1 MRQTTLIAGLL
12 CLAFSFTSCFNNS
25 IHKSV
30 SYNIKEIKH
39 PFLKAHMYNGDLYVF
54 GRNWRY
60 DAEQDVLIGSAQL
73 YNANRNLQYSGES
86 KIKIDDVAIFESNAP
101 FESKA
106 QQRISALTIMT
117 GINVAIAGLCVTNPK
132 ACFGSCPTFYLNEE
146 DNFHY
151 ADAEGFSNA
160 ISPAL
165 SYADIDA
172 LPRTNKED
180 SMATLF
186 MKNEAL
192 ETHCIKKLNL
202 LSVDVEAN
210 QEALHLTSNN
220 FIVSELKHSPISAS
234 HNKKDIK
241 PLINQ
246 DDRKELFISSD
257 STNLR
262 SKTEIYL
269 DFETN
274 EVPDSLALELHFR
287 QSMLTTYLIYSG
299 LDYMGDKTG
308 EYFAEIERS
317 KLISDQLKKGIQKEL
332 GGIEVYGLSEN
343 GSWKKLGV
351 FNETGPIAINRQ
363 AIYFEN
369 CSKDNLVQL
378 KLVLN
383 KGLWR
388 LDYAAL
394 HSKVKKVKAK
404 ELEAYE
410 ILKAE
415 NDDFKSAEFSP
426 INELLLSLP
435 SDKFKITFN
444 TKKPLNK
451 QQLFLKSEGYYLEWI
466 RDEWA
471 KEARPK
477 KLRELILYP
486 KRYLKQEAKT
496 YSELEFELEQDFWNS
511 KIESINFNSYE

>member
-1 MRQTTLIAGLL
+1 
-12 CLAFSFTSCFNNS
+12 
-25 IHKSV
+25 
-30 SYNIKEIKH
+30 
-39 PFLKAHMYNGDLYVF
+39 MYNGDLYVF

-60 DAEQDVLIGSAQL
+60 DAEQDILTGSAQL
-73 YNANRNLQYSGES
+73 YNANRNLQYSGET
-86 KIKIDDVAIFESNAP
+86 KINGDDVAIFESNAL

-106 QQRISALTIMT
+106 NQRISALTSIT
-117 GINVAIAGLCVTNPK
+117 GIKVAIAGLCVTNPK

-172 LPRTNKED
+172 LPRTFDED
-180 SMATLF
+180 SVVTLF

-192 ETHCIKKLNL
+192 ETHCIKNL
-202 LSVDVEAN
+202 SIISVEVDAN
-210 QEALHLTSNN
+210 QEALHLTDNN
-220 FIVSELKHSPISAS
+220 FITSELKHSPIKATHES
-234 HNKKDIK
+234 NDINH
-241 PLINQ
+241 LLNQ

-257 STNLR
+257 SNNLK
-262 SKTEIYL
+262 SKTEIFL
-269 DFETN
+269 DFDTKSN
-274 EVPDSLALELHFR
+274 SDSMALELHFR

-299 LDYMGDKTG
+299 LDYMGNQTG

-332 GGIEVYGLSEN
+332 GGIEVYGLSSN
-343 GSWKKLGV
+343 GNWKQLGE

-363 AIYFEN
+363 AIYFKN
-369 CSKDNLVQL
+369 YSKDKIVKL

-394 HSKVKKVKAK
+394 HTKVKRTKARIV
-404 ELEAYE
+404 ETPV
-410 ILKAE
+410 ILKAQ
-415 NDDFKSAEFSP
+415 NDEYKTVDFSGKNN
-426 INELLLSLP
+426 ILLSLP

-471 KEARPK
+471 KESEPN
-477 KLRELILYP
+477 KLRELILFP
-486 KRYLKQEAKT
+486 KRYLKNEAKS

-511 KIESINFNSYE
+511 KIESINLDNHE